1 MSDAPERIFAS
12 RDEQDGWRWPRAS
25 KFPEQGPRENIEYRR
40 ADLPPTLAESL
51 AVPEVKAMTGSVE
64 KCLSLLDG
72 LVAESGRQVEWG
84 EEDPFRM
91 GEWFDADDLAALA
104 TARAALRAVE
114 DGE

>member
-40 ADLPPTLAESL
+40 ADLPPTLAEAL
-51 AVPEVKAMTGSVE
+51 AVPEVKALVE
-64 KCLSLLDG
+64 ALTPTVDTKAAYMG
-72 LVAESGRQVEWG
+72 VIK
-84 EEDPFRM
+84 DPDTKRM
-91 GEWFDADDLAALA
+91 VSW
-104 TARAALRAVE
+104 TAIKMVMKMITDRAALRAVE